1 MTVSPPRGWC
11 DMAQVE
17 LLLDTNVV
25 VDYLNEREPFYEKAR
40 LLMIGGRVGE
50 FELWVSSS
58 QVTDLVY
65 ILSNGG
71 RASEMD
77 AAMGQ
82 LRGLR
87 TFVNVFAASER
98 EVDLMLAASW
108 HDPETTSFTKRPALR
123 ADASSHATSS
133 ISPRASFPSWT
144 ATSSSNG

>member
-1 MTVSPPRGWC
+1 
-11 DMAQVE
+11 MAQAK

-50 FELWVSSS
+50 FELWISSS

-71 RASEMD
+71 RTSEMD

-98 EVDLMLAASW
+98 EVDVMLAASW
-108 HDPETTSFTKRPALR
+108 HDSEDYLLYEIALALR
-123 ADASSHATSS
+123 ADASSRETS
-133 ISPRASFPSWT
+133 PTFPKASFPS
-144 ATSSSNG
+144 